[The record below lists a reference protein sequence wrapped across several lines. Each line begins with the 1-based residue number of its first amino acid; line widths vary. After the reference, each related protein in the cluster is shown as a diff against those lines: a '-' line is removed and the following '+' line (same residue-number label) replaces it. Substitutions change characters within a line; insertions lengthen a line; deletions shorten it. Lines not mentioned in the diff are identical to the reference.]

1 MQPPVCILFLLIS
14 CFHLSSSTRTFDAI
28 FNFGDSLSDT
38 GNFLIAN
45 ANAFPAPNIGN
56 TPYGMTFFGHP
67 TGRCSD
73 GRLIIDFFA
82 EAFGLPLLP
91 PFLSRNQSFAR
102 GVNFAVAGATA
113 LDVSFFEQRGL
124 GGMLGTNLSLNV
136 QLGWF
141 EQLIPSLC
149 NTTEG
154 LRQLTFCYRRRS
166 PRRRPWKLFG
176 KSLFLVGE
184 IGGNDY
190 LVPLTSHRLTLEQ
203 VTAYVPT
210 VVEAINNA
218 TERLIKRGAVN
229 LVVPGHPPSGCFSGI
244 LALLNGTSKGDFEHD
259 TGCLKKANDLLKY
272 HNRLLH
278 EEVVRL
284 RRKYPHVRISYADF
298 YKPIIRFA
306 RFPGKFGGPYNF
318 NIQALCGLPGSSA
331 CASPSAA
338 MNWDGWHTT
347 EASYRQIA
355 ASWLHGPYAHPPI
368 MSLMKD

>member
-73 GRLIIDFFA
+73 GRLIIDFFGTTT
-82 EAFGLPLLP
+82 FI
-91 PFLSRNQSFAR
+91 F
-102 GVNFAVAGATA
+102 
-113 LDVSFFEQRGL
+113 SFFLATIKTILHSVLMQPR
-124 GGMLGTNLSLNV
+124 LSD
-136 QLGWF
+136 F
-141 EQLIPSLC
+141 RC
-149 NTTEG
+149 
-154 LRQLTFCYRRRS
+154 FRRS
-166 PRRRPWKLFG
+166 CCRKLFG

-218 TERLIKRGAVN
+218 TERLIERGAVN
-229 LVVPGHPPSGCFSGI
+229 LVVPGNPPSGCFSGI
-244 LALLNGTSKGDFEHD
+244 LALLNGTCKGDFEHD

-306 RFPGKFGGPYNF
+306 RSPGKFGEFYHYPC
-318 NIQALCGLPGSSA
+318 IPMKSQRLVHHLPTQLFHMQDLA
-331 CASPSAA
+331 I
-338 MNWDGWHTT
+338 
-347 EASYRQIA
+347 R
-355 ASWLHGPYAHPPI
+355 L
-368 MSLMKD
+368 